1 MERVSYIVEMNVG
14 IMFEGESKE
23 DLPLPDDIKEAF
35 LYQLNQCFEEHTDWN
50 ATINK
55 ISVI

>member
-1 MERVSYIVEMNVG
+1 MERVSYIVEINIG
-14 IMFEGESKE
+14 ISFEGESKE
-23 DLPLPDDIKEAF
+23 EFPLPDAVKEAF
-35 LYQLNQCFEEHTDWN
+35 LYQLNECIEEHTDWN